1 MLKTILLVFISE
13 DERFPALP
21 GSWFLCRSWFPFPT
35 FLLSFAYLRGQCF
48 IRVIAVIRSF
58 CACLHDDFVNRSTFF
73 YFSIRY

>member
-21 GSWFLCRSWFPFPT
+21 GSWFPFPT
-35 FLLSFAYLRGQCF
+35 FLLPFAYLRGQCF

>member
-48 IRVIAVIRSF
+48 IRVIAVIRSSLSLR
-58 CACLHDDFVNRSTFF
+58 CPEASLAGDR
-73 YFSIRY
+73 